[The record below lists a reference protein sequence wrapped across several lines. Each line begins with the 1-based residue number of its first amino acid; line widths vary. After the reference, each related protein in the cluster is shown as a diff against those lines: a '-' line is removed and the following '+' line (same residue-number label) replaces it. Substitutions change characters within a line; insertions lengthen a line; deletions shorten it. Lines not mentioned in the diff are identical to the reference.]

1 VKALPGRDFSTLVV
15 EPEKAGVQ
23 AVRPGVLFNYM
34 GVSTVDANY
43 LREALAAPYLG
54 QARPPLSQA
63 KLDKRGLL
71 SFAFNG
77 RYKFSRY
84 YSPTAFN
91 TPKTLEEIFEN
102 NDVQLFDLEIDPDEI
117 HNLAVEPEKNRSTL
131 LRMNGLLNEL
141 IAQEVGVNDGRFLA
155 PYLKAK

>member
-1 VKALPGRDFSTLVV
+1 LTQTTCGKRW
-15 EPEKAGVQ
+15 
-23 AVRPGVLFNYM
+23 
-34 GVSTVDANY
+34 
-43 LREALAAPYLG
+43 
-54 QARPPLSQA
+54 PPLIWARLARRSV
-63 KLDKRGLL
+63 KRNSGKRGLL
-71 SFAFNG
+71 SFAFDG

>member
-1 VKALPGRDFSTLVV
+1 MPSARGSQGEDVGFIL
-15 EPEKAGVQ
+15 
-23 AVRPGVLFNYM
+23 
-34 GVSTVDANY
+34 
-43 LREALAAPYLG
+43 
-54 QARPPLSQA
+54 RPPVVQRSSGSKHET
-63 KLDKRGLL
+63 KLNKRGLL
-71 SFAFNG
+71 SFAFDG
-77 RYKFSRY
+77 RYKFGRY
-84 YSPTAFN
+84 YSPTGFN

-117 HNLAVEPEKNRSTL
+117 HNLAVEPKKNRSTL

>member
-1 VKALPGRDFSTLVV
+1 MKALPGRDFSTLVV

-71 SFAFNG
+71 SFAFDG

-91 TPKTLEEIFEN
+91 TPKTLRRFSRTTTFSSLISKLILMKFTTSRS
-102 NDVQLFDLEIDPDEI
+102 
-117 HNLAVEPEKNRSTL
+117 NRKRTARRSC
-131 LRMNGLLNEL
+131 G
-141 IAQEVGVNDGRFLA
+141 
-155 PYLKAK
+155 